1 MGAQTKN
8 EIIAEIT
15 ATAAKTI
22 EQNVR
27 ESLKSALLEDIS
39 SKKMTHEAIK
49 RIKSSR
55 VPEFKMKEIKSR
67 NAICQTIQRMKN
79 SFLELVGK

>member
-49 RIKSSR
+49 
-55 VPEFKMKEIKSR
+55 
-67 NAICQTIQRMKN
+67 
-79 SFLELVGK
+79 